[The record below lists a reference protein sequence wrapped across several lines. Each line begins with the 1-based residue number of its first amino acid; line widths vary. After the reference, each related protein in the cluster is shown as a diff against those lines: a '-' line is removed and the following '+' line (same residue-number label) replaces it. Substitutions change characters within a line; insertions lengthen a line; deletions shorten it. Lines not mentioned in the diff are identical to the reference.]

1 MGELVNL
8 RRVRKSKARGE
19 AETQAAANRAK
30 SGVSK
35 AVRTQ
40 AKAEKEGTQRTTDAH
55 KLEKE

>member
-8 RRVRKSKARGE
+8 RRVRKSKARSE
-19 AETQAAANRAK
+19 AETRAAANRAK

-35 AVRTQ
+35 TLRTQ
-40 AKAEKEGTQRTTDAH
+40 AKAETERAKHATDAH